1 MVNFSTKDEAYF
13 AKLSNRHGSIWPS
26 SVPSRPYYPH
36 GEVSL
41 SAYLRAWATQE
52 PERTAVIF
60 YGKRI
65 SYVELDSLSDRCAA
79 LLARHGVQAG
89 DRVAVVMGNCPQFLI
104 AFHGILKLG
113 AVYVPVNPM
122 FKEAELVHELGDAGA
137 RVAIAVDYFAPL
149 LMSVKARLKLET
161 VFTTRLGEMLPAQP
175 ELSLPHDLQRAPV
188 ATPGALDFLTELN
201 ACTDPAPRVTAD
213 LDAVAALNYTGGTTG
228 LPKGCIH
235 TQRHTLY
242 TSAAACTAAGFLK
255 PDEPPAADSV
265 MLSFIPLFWIA
276 GENGGLLFPLFT
288 GSTLVLLT
296 RWDALAVM
304 EAIDRYRVKHCF
316 MLVDNAVEILDHP
329 QVADHDLTSLATTR
343 VSSFVKK
350 LSLDIRRRWL
360 ALTGTVMAE
369 SSWGMT
375 ETNTSDTF
383 TTGMQA
389 DDLDLKRGPGF
400 VGLPVPGTFIK
411 ICDFDS
417 STVKP
422 LGEEGEIVVWS
433 PSLFEGYWQHPD
445 ATAES
450 IRQGWFHTGDIGKY
464 DDAGYLHYLGRRKE
478 MLKVRGMSV
487 FPTEV
492 EGLVC
497 MHPAVLGAAVVGR
510 PDADKGQVPVAFI
523 RLKPGATCTANELQA
538 WCREQMAVYKVP
550 EVRIVESWPMT
561 DTGKIKKHLLQTAA
575 ANSSAS

>member
-1 MVNFSTKDEAYF
+1 MINLSVEDKAYF
-13 AKLSNRHGSIWPS
+13 ERLNSLHSSIWPD
-26 SVPSRPYYPH
+26 SVPDRPYYVH
-36 GEVSL
+36 GEASL
-41 SAYLRAWATQE
+41 STYLQSWARQE
-52 PERTAVIF
+52 PERTAIVF
-60 YGKRI
+60 YGARI
-65 SYVELDSLSDRCAA
+65 SYAELNALSDCCAA
-79 LLARHGVQAG
+79 LLARHGVHAG
-89 DRVAVVMGNCPQFLI
+89 DRVAVIMGNCPQFLI

-149 LMSVKARLKLET
+149 LMAVKDRLGLES

-175 ELSLPHDLQRAPV
+175 ELSLPSDLLRDPV
-188 ATPGALDFLTELN
+188 ATPGTLDFLQELER
-201 ACTDPAPRVTAD
+201 CTASAPQVAPD
-213 LDAVAALNYTGGTTG
+213 LDAIAALNYTGGTTG

-235 TQRHTLY
+235 TQRHMLY
-242 TSAAACTAAGFLK
+242 TSAAACTAAGFIQ
-255 PDEPPAADSV
+255 PGEPTADNV

-304 EAIDRYRVKHCF
+304 QAIERYRVRHCF

-329 QVADHDLTSLATTR
+329 QVANYDLKSLTTTR

-389 DDLDLKRGPGF
+389 GDMDLKLGPGF

-411 ICDFDS
+411 ICDFD
-417 STVKP
+417 TGVVKP
-422 LGEEGEIVVWS
+422 IGEEGEIVVWS
-433 PSLFEGYWQHPD
+433 PSLFEGYWQHAD
-445 ATAES
+445 ATAEA
-450 IRQGWFHTGDIGKY
+450 IRGGWFHTGDIGKY
-464 DDAGYLHYLGRRKE
+464 DEHGYLHYLGRRKE

-492 EGLVC
+492 EGLIC

-510 PDADKGQVPVAFI
+510 PDPDKGQVPVAFV
-523 RLKPGATCTANELQA
+523 RLKPGETRTAEELQT
-538 WCREQMAVYKVP
+538 WCHEQMAVYKVP
-550 EVRIVESWPMT
+550 EVRIVEGWPMT
-561 DTGKIKKHLLQTAA
+561 DTGKIKKHLLQEAA
-575 ANSSAS
+575 ASPSAH

>member
-1 MVNFSTKDEAYF
+1 MINLSAEDEAYF
-13 AKLSNRHGSIWPS
+13 EQLNNQHAAIWPA
-26 SVPSRPYYPH
+26 SVPDRPCYPH
-36 GEVSL
+36 GEASL
-41 SAYLRAWATQE
+41 SAYLRAWARQD
-52 PERTAVIF
+52 PERTAIVF
-60 YGKRI
+60 YGARL
-65 SYVELDSLSDRCAA
+65 SYAELDALSDRCAA
-79 LLARHGVQAG
+79 LLARHGVRAG
-89 DRVAVVMGNCPQFLI
+89 DRVAVIMGNCPQYLV

-149 LMSVKARLKLET
+149 LLSVKDRVGLES
-161 VFTTRLGEMLPAQP
+161 VFTTRLSEMLPAQP
-175 ELSLPHDLQRAPV
+175 ELSLPSDLLRDPV
-188 ATPGALDFLTELN
+188 VTPGTLDFLQELKR
-201 ACTDPAPRVTAD
+201 CSPSAPDVTPD
-213 LDAVAALNYTGGTTG
+213 LDALAALNYTGGTTG

-235 TQRHTLY
+235 TQRHMLY
-242 TSAAACTAAGFLK
+242 TSASACTAAGFIR

-265 MLSFIPLFWIA
+265 MLSFIPMFWIA

-304 EAIDRYRVKHCF
+304 QAIGRYQVKHCF

-329 QVADHDLTSLATTR
+329 QVASHNLKSLVTTR

-350 LSLDIRRRWL
+350 LSMDIRRQWL
-360 ALTGTVMAE
+360 ALTGTIMAE

-383 TTGMQA
+383 TTGMQTG
-389 DDLDLKRGPGF
+389 DMDLKLGPGF
-400 VGLPVPGTFIK
+400 VGLPVPGTLIK
-411 ICDFDS
+411 ICDFAS
-417 STVKP
+417 GVVKP

-433 PSLFEGYWQHPD
+433 PSLFEGYWQHAD
-445 ATAES
+445 ATAEA
-450 IRQGWFHTGDIGKY
+450 IRLGWFHTGDIGKY
-464 DDAGYLHYLGRRKE
+464 DESGYLHYLGRRKE

-492 EGLVC
+492 EGLIC

-510 PDADKGQVPVAFI
+510 CDPDKGQVPVAFV
-523 RLKPGATCTANELQA
+523 RLKPGETSTAEELQA
-538 WCREQMAVYKVP
+538 WCRKQMAIYKVP
-550 EVRIVESWPMT
+550 EVRVVESWPMT
-561 DTGKIKKHLLQTAA
+561 DTGKIKKHMLQEAA
-575 ANSSAS
+575 GTPSKS